1 MYQVLGLEKMSSC
14 CLMLALTGTSRS
26 QMKARIAAT
35 MHHGMKKAAAL

>member
-35 MHHGMKKAAAL
+35 RHHGMKNSAAL

>member
-26 QMKARIAAT
+26 QMNARIAART
-35 MHHGMKKAAAL
+35 HHGTKKIAAL